1 MGKIIK
7 KVILATYFLLMVF
20 IVISYNAV
28 EPVGEKNI
36 KSFLTELYQVENT
49 DEYQKL
55 IEKAEEELKDN
66 DSHQEKIRTLDIAEL
81 FKPFCLKYE
90 NYCSEALLQNLI
102 QNRHIT
108 RYDQQAWE
116 EKCQFYVKKIE
127 LKQDEKKTHYYYT
140 IQIEKRLN
148 DGTTQLKVGKGIV
161 RLNEEGL
168 VDRFKITTELKDS

>member
-1 MGKIIK
+1 M
-7 KVILATYFLLMVF
+7 
-20 IVISYNAV
+20 
-28 EPVGEKNI
+28 
-36 KSFLTELYQVENT
+36 Q
-49 DEYQKL
+49 D
-55 IEKAEEELKDN
+55 
-66 DSHQEKIRTLDIAEL
+66 
-81 FKPFCLKYE
+81 
-90 NYCSEALLQNLI
+90 LI